1 MYDIVNSAELD
12 DELRKDMIRRV
23 AEVRMTPLK
32 MIYNKFYDYYPNETK
47 ANRERLRDELIKT
60 ARLVDVPDK
69 FLMSGGGW
77 RFFDQYIPEMEERHG
92 EIEKGKKASEAH
104 QAGYIPEDV

>member
-1 MYDIVNSAELD
+1 MN
-12 DELRKDMIRRV
+12 
-23 AEVRMTPLK
+23 PLK

-47 ANRERLRDELIKT
+47 ENRIRLRDEFIKT

-69 FLMSGGGW
+69 FLHSGGGW

-92 EIEKGKKASEAH
+92 QVEEGFAAGETHK
-104 QAGYIPEDV
+104 AGYIPEDT